1 MIPLHVPVV
10 RDLRQRPNTE
20 PRGRGGPTLGGA
32 HLLDDVSAR
41 ADRIVEGAM
50 AAMAFAYDRARQSG
64 VTKLSSPANSIHPS
78 SDAKNFGNSTKF
90 SVRSSPRTE
99 ASSAHSARH
108 KSYPRAP
115 SPRAHPC
122 DDIAISLQRGRATHR
137 RFSAARFPS
146 GLTSS

>member
-10 RDLRQRPNTE
+10 RDLRHRPNTE

-50 AAMAFAYDRARQSG
+50 AAMAFAYDRARQSE
-64 VTKLSSPANSIHPS
+64 VTKLSSPSNSIHPS
-78 SDAKNFGNSTKF
+78 SDAGMPCSAPA
-90 SVRSSPRTE
+90 VRSSPRTE
-99 ASSAHSARH
+99 ASSARNERH

-115 SPRAHPC
+115 SPRDHPC
-122 DDIAISLQRGRATHR
+122 DGTEKFPRRGRGAH
-137 RFSAARFPS
+137 
-146 GLTSS
+146 